1 VQQIHRE
8 HAQPR
13 FSSQGMNSSV
23 PKTQISGEEINQTQ
37 RERDTHTEREKER
50 KLAELATQVQ
60 PNSFCCNT

>member
-8 HAQPR
+8 HAKPR

-23 PKTQISGEEINQTQ
+23 PKTQISGEEINQTH
-37 RERDTHTEREKER
+37 RERDTEREKER

-60 PNSFCCNT
+60 PNSFCNT

>member
-23 PKTQISGEEINQTQ
+23 CTQNPNLWRRNQPGT
-37 RERDTHTEREKER
+37 ETDTEREKER
-50 KLAELATQVQ
+50 KLAELATQVHNQ
-60 PNSFCCNT
+60 ILSATLKN